1 MGAARQGPDMS
12 KPKEVRYNVIT
23 RQKRCV
29 LVTSKGSAEKDY
41 GKWKWSHRKRRFFFF
56 LVKMKTEI
64 NC

>member
-1 MGAARQGPDMS
+1 MGAARQGPDMR

-23 RQKRCV
+23 RQKLYV

-41 GKWKWSHRKRRFFFF
+41 GKRKWSHRKRRFFFF